1 LVNSDPLF
9 FAWPICAQFNLA
21 RVCALGL
28 TISHAFKLKPSFWQQ
43 LISVPLS
50 EGNRCTRLRSRLPA
64 HCVRFGTRT
73 GWACW
78 VAFISRPGPL
88 PAKRHDHNTAS
99 SIWAMPCP
107 VCHSLNA
114 RVIIVNAST
123 CPLAVSSCV
132 GSLSAQSG
140 ATTID
145 DATSQCFDTS
155 RRRTR
160 KRHVSKLGRLQCAGV
175 NTTFQLRK
183 ITLHRSSIAKR
194 LIPNLRDQTALSART

>member
-1 LVNSDPLF
+1 MSAACGTFGNARRATTPLRLSFLMKRWRHSYFGSHTNRKTASRRSLRNPIRCFDQAAIAAPFCLLNLREWSLV
-9 FAWPICAQFNLA
+9 

-28 TISHAFKLKPSFWQQ
+28 TISLPFKLEPSFRWQ
-43 LISVPLS
+43 LISVLLS
-50 EGNRCTRLRSRLPA
+50 EGNRCIRLRSRLPA

-78 VAFISRPGPL
+78 VAFTSRPGPL

-114 RVIIVNAST
+114 RVIIANAST

-132 GSLSAQSG
+132 GFA
-140 ATTID
+140 
-145 DATSQCFDTS
+145 
-155 RRRTR
+155 
-160 KRHVSKLGRLQCAGV
+160 
-175 NTTFQLRK
+175 
-183 ITLHRSSIAKR
+183 
-194 LIPNLRDQTALSART
+194 